1 MKVKEMLHEGKAK
14 KVWSTEDPQLIIQE
28 FKDDAT
34 AFDGKKKGQIKNK
47 GIINN
52 EISSYLFNYL
62 ENYYVP
68 THFVKKLNDRQ
79 MLCKK
84 LDIIP
89 IEVVM
94 RNIAA
99 GSLCKRYNV
108 EEGKVLDTPV
118 IELYLKNDDLH
129 DPLMNEYHA
138 YAFGLATPEEI
149 RTIVRSATKINAV
162 LRSFFERRNLK
173 LVDFKLE
180 FGRHKKQILLGDE
193 ISPDTCRFW
202 DVISDEKLDKDR
214 FRLDLGKVEEAYEEV
229 KSRIFTE

>member
-1 MKVKEMLHEGKAK
+1 MKTKELLHEGKAK
-14 KVWSTEDPQLIIQE
+14 KVWSTEDQDMIIQE

-34 AFDGKKKGQIKNK
+34 AFDGKKKGKINNK
-47 GIINN
+47 GVINN
-52 EISSYLFNYL
+52 DISAHLFKYL

-68 THFVKKLNDRQ
+68 THFIKKLNERQ

-94 RNIAA
+94 RNVAA
-99 GSLCKRYNV
+99 GSLCKRYNI
-108 EEGKVLDTPV
+108 EEGKVLETPV
-118 IELYLKNDDLH
+118 MELYLKDDDLG

-138 YAFGLATPEEI
+138 YAFNLATPEEI
-149 RTIVRSATKINAV
+149 RTIVRLSTKINAV
-162 LRSFFERRNLK
+162 LKSFFERRGLK

-202 DVISDEKLDKDR
+202 DIDSNEKMDKDR
-214 FRLDLGKVEEAYEEV
+214 FRFDMGKVEEAYEEV
-229 KSRIFTE
+229 RKRIFSE